1 MEETKHNIYAES
13 IDTEV
18 VDDHS
23 IANMLSKIDSS
34 QENVRMIIE
43 SNELLQTPLLDIF
56 LTVVLRIIETIENQ
70 VVLIQYLNA
79 LAIFKSNNLIS
90 LPFLLLTN

>member
-79 LAIFKSNNLIS
+79 LAIFKCNNLIS